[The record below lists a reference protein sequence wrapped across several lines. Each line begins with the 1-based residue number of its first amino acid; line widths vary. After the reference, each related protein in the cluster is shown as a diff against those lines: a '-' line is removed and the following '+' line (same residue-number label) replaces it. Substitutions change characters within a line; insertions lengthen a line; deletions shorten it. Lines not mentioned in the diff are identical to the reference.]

1 MGLKLFQELLRGE
14 LFHYGDRPD
23 RLMIKA
29 DDYRQV
35 TPEGHA
41 VKVHPHVAVVSEEG
55 TTKDYRSFY
64 GKDSTTGKR

>member
-1 MGLKLFQELLRGE
+1 MVVKLFHNLLRGE

-23 RLMIKA
+23 RMMIKA

-41 VKVHPHVAVVSEEG
+41 IRVHPHVAVISEKG
-55 TTKDYRSFY
+55 TTRDYRSIY
-64 GKDSTTGKR
+64 GKESETGKK